1 MSNEMQDKHEQE
13 LHTSEEHDSVDEVA
27 VPVTDGYELPENYS
41 QLKKDAHRQ
50 ADWKRRLQAARELG
64 QYSQPPVIDLLQ
76 HLLQHDL
83 VTAVREEAYTQLR
96 ELGVEVERP
105 EPQSG
110 ELFNH
115 MTKTL
120 IRIKKSLPADHTY
133 EDFKGKLNRMR
144 EDIYDT
150 YEGVKGDEF
159 DNWLR
164 GRWEALDLT
173 VNPKRDRP
181 KSNPR
186 TGGKDT
192 ASKRQ
197 QRK

>member
-1 MSNEMQDKHEQE
+1 MHDQNEEQQ
-13 LHTSEEHDSVDEVA
+13 LHTSPEHDSMDEVA
-27 VPVTDGYELPENYS
+27 VPVTGGYALPENYS

-76 HLLQHDL
+76 HMLQQDP

-96 ELGVEVERP
+96 ELGVEVEMPERP
-105 EPQSG
+105 ST

-133 EDFKGKLNRMR
+133 EDFKGKFSRMR
-144 EDIYDT
+144 ADIYDA
-150 YEGVKGDEF
+150 YEGEKGDEF

-164 GRWEALDLT
+164 GRWESLDLT

-181 KSNPR
+181 KSAPR
-186 TGGKDT
+186 AGGK
-192 ASKRQ
+192 AAAPKRQ
-197 QRK
+197 KRK